1 MACFK
6 DFLSTDVYLAR
17 LSWLIEIKKALAQWL
32 SVGSHS
38 NVPEGAIRW
47 SQSQKRWEVYSGGT
61 WGALETEYN
70 VNVKQLQGAEPNTAV
85 SNNSIVKRTGTG
97 QVKAARSEEHTS
109 EIGRASCRER
119 A

>member
-1 MACFK
+1 MADFK
-6 DFLSTDVYLAR
+6 DFLSTDGYLAR
-17 LSWLIEIKKALAQWL
+17 LARLNEIKTALAQWL

-70 VNVKQLQGAEPNTAV
+70 DNVKKLKGAEPNTAV
-85 SNNSIVKRTGTG
+85 SNNSIVKQTDNGIY
-97 QVKAARSEEHTS
+97 TS
-109 EIGRASCRER
+109 VNTS
-119 A
+119 